1 MGLFG
6 DLFKA
11 ADWNETE
18 LQAIWMTMLAMAHAD
33 GEVTEDET
41 KIIDKMMD
49 NLPASESINW
59 EEFVDKAIKMKP
71 EQAFN
76 ILKDMS
82 SKKRT
87 IAVVMLGGVAKADGN
102 LDDAEVNFFY
112 NVSKALNVKLP
123 SQK

>member
-18 LQAIWMTMLAMAHAD
+18 LQAIWITMLAMAHSD
-33 GEVTEDET
+33 GEATEDET
-41 KIIDKMMD
+41 EIIGKMLD
-49 NLPASESINW
+49 NLPASESVNW
-59 EEFVDKAIKMKP
+59 EEIVDKALKMKP

-76 ILKDMS
+76 TLKDMS

-87 IAVVMLGGVAKADGN
+87 IAVAMLGGVAQADGN
-102 LDDAEVNFFY
+102 LDDAELKFFF
-112 NVSKALNVKLP
+112 NVAKALNVKLP